1 MEPLLSL
8 ASMPSGAD
16 REKHESILAAA
27 ERLFV
32 RYGFKKTTI
41 EDVATE
47 AGVGKGTI
55 YSYFRGKEE
64 LLLAYSDRC
73 WDQILAEAR
82 RTAARPGHLQVRLAE
97 TMKAILLGMWDQ
109 IHRGPHGEEIFNAL
123 FPTLLERHQRCI
135 EAGVGLVGSLLGEA
149 QAAGTIRPTDIDRTA
164 ILVWKAFRAWGPP
177 YSILTGT
184 RDEMRDGIEAMARLL
199 YDGLR

>member
-1 MEPLLSL
+1 MALPI
-8 ASMPSGAD
+8 PIGAES
-16 REKHESILAAA
+16 EKHESILAAA

-41 EDVATE
+41 EDVAAE

-73 WDQILAEAR
+73 WHQILAEAR
-82 RTAARPGHLQVRLAE
+82 QVAARPGHVQVRLAE
-97 TMKAILLGMWDQ
+97 TMKSILLGMWDQ
-109 IHRGPHGEEIFNAL
+109 VHRGPHGEEIFNAL
-123 FPTLLERHQRCI
+123 FPTLLERHQLCI
-135 EAGVGLVGSLLGEA
+135 EASVELIGVLLGEA
-149 QAAGTIRPTDIDRTA
+149 RAAGTVRCEDPGQTA

-177 YSILTGT
+177 YTILTGT
-184 RDEMRDGIEAMARLL
+184 RDEMRLGIEAMARLL

>member
-1 MEPLLSL
+1 MQTVSLS
-8 ASMPSGAD
+8 SGAD

-41 EDVATE
+41 EDVASE

-73 WDQILAEAR
+73 WEQILAEAR
-82 RTAARPGHLQVRLAE
+82 RIAAKPGHVQVRISE
-97 TMKAILLGMWDQ
+97 TMQAILLGMWDQ

-135 EAGVGLVGSLLGEA
+135 EAGVGLLEGILAEA
-149 QAAGTIRPTDIDRTA
+149 RDAGTIRPGDPARTA

-177 YSILTGT
+177 YTILTGT
-184 RDEMRDGIEAMARLL
+184 REEMREGIDAMSRLL